1 MNLLKN
7 IISGS
12 SLSKPVD
19 LSVLKTDMHSHLIP
33 GIDDGSKS
41 MEESV
46 DLIRKL
52 ADLGFKKLIIT
63 PHIMGDYFKN
73 TPEIILSGLE
83 SLRFAVK
90 NAGMSIELEAAAEY
104 LIDDGF
110 EEKLKSGKLLTFGNN
125 YLLIELS
132 FFAEHPNL
140 SSLLFDLQIAGYK
153 VVLAHPERYSY
164 WNDDFKKYEEL
175 KNRNIFLQL
184 NIVSL
189 SGFYSEQSKK
199 MAEKLIDKK
208 MIDFLGTD
216 SHNFD
221 YIKGVEES
229 LFEKSLNKVLTTNNI
244 LNSTL

>member
-1 MNLLKN
+1 M
-7 IISGS
+7 
-12 SLSKPVD
+12 
-19 LSVLKTDMHSHLIP
+19 
-33 GIDDGSKS
+33 
-41 MEESV
+41 
-46 DLIRKL
+46 
-52 ADLGFKKLIIT
+52 
-63 PHIMGDYFKN
+63 
-73 TPEIILSGLE
+73 
-83 SLRFAVK
+83 
-90 NAGMSIELEAAAEY
+90 
-104 LIDDGF
+104 
-110 EEKLKSGKLLTFGNN
+110 
-125 YLLIELS
+125 
-132 FFAEHPNL
+132 
-140 SSLLFDLQIAGYK
+140 LFDLQIAGYK

-208 MIDFLGTD
+208 MISFLGTD

-221 YIKGVEES
+221 YIKSVEES

>member
-104 LIDDGF
+104 LVDDGF

-132 FFAEHPNL
+132 FFAEPPNL

>member
-104 LIDDGF
+104 LVDDGF

-132 FFAEHPNL
+132 FFAEPPNL

-208 MIDFLGTD
+208 MISFLGTD

-221 YIKGVEES
+221 YIKSVEES